1 MARDAEGFAMADHV
15 LSWSASKEVA
25 YLGGV
30 DGGGG
35 GWSSLIHNGLID
47 MDSDESGMHL
57 LSSSRS
63 SGSSRRL
70 PRHSGFRV
78 SAEPVCMD
86 QTCVVDSR

>member
-1 MARDAEGFAMADHV
+1 MQRSDHV

-35 GWSSLIHNGLID
+35 GRSSLIH
-47 MDSDESGMHL
+47 MDPAESGMLFDKDPDESGMQS

-70 PRHSGFRV
+70 TRHSGFRV
-78 SAEPVCMD
+78 SVEPVCMD
-86 QTCVVDSR
+86 QTCVVGSR